1 MSNKLERVAQYLRSI
16 SETEGIKVLD
26 RAAENFL
33 EAFSIGHIDQTEAL
47 SLSNTLAIPGVRKTP
62 AISTAPKA
70 PAASATPITPETRK
84 GLHDF
89 FSSFLVPKETLL
101 PNGRPAPLRGG
112 NLVHE
117 GAGTPLHEGGE
128 AKPETL
134 PRTAVQRLVTVS
146 VKILSL
152 NPNDLDTFRS
162 LYDPAK
168 GGSTKALWEPYTGPA
183 GDDNKL
189 IICNLANVLENN
201 KNPVGRRL
209 MKSILSERIDIIVK
223 QLKEAKQ
230 KLENGESLRSTARK
244 SVCPSGGEAL
254 KYNDIAGQKWNL
266 FKPGMRIGLGNI
278 DCSTMLVLP

>member
-1 MSNKLERVAQYLRSI
+1 M
-16 SETEGIKVLD
+16 
-26 RAAENFL
+26 
-33 EAFSIGHIDQTEAL
+33 
-47 SLSNTLAIPGVRKTP
+47 SNTLAIPGVRKTP

-89 FSSFLVPKETLL
+89 FSSFLVPKEILL
-101 PNGRPAPLRGG
+101 PNGRPAPL
-112 NLVHE
+112 HK
-117 GAGTPLHEGGE
+117 GGE

-168 GGSTKALWEPYTGPA
+168 GGSTKALWEPYTRPA

-254 KYNDIAGQKWNL
+254 KYNDIAGQKWNF
-266 FKPGMRIGLGNI
+266 FKPGVCIGLGNI